1 MLGTPIVGDYKYGW
15 QAHKNFK
22 PFPCSSKDDLTEEL
36 IAKKNSNP
44 FGLNL
49 WGGSI
54 SDKRPRLHLHCKEM
68 ILPDISLAVPHAA
81 KSSSSTIDLEI
92 EDLGSIKLDAP
103 LSSHMQKSWQLLH

>member
-22 PFPCSSKDDLTEEL
+22 PFPCSSKEEDLNEE
-36 IAKKNSNP
+36 IITKKSSDA

-49 WGGSI
+49 GGGSI

-68 ILPDISLAVPHAA
+68 ILPDISLAVQHAT
-81 KSSSSTIDLEI
+81 KSSSTIDLEI
-92 EDLGSIKLDAP
+92 EELGSIKLDAP
-103 LSSHMQKSWQLLH
+103 LSSHMQRSWQLLC